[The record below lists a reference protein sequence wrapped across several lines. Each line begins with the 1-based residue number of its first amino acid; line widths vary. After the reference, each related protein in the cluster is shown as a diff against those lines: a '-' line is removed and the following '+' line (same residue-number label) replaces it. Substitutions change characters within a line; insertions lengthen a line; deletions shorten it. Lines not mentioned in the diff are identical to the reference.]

1 MKNVLKKVFGVFLVL
16 LVFILASCKKDE
28 NLQKI
33 KIIVPNGTPLVA
45 VGDLLSNENYEFEVV
60 SGADLLTA
68 ALVKKDY
75 DVVIAPI
82 TASSKLYLLKGIE
95 YKFAAVIT
103 TGNNYLVT
111 KGSSDKISDVNG
123 KKIIAY
129 GMNNT
134 PDIVMK
140 AALELNNI
148 TADIEYQ
155 SSVNDVV
162 PFFVN
167 SDSEYDYIL
176 TAEPTLTMLKLKYNL
191 DLNVIDLQ
199 KELESEI
206 EMIPQAGI
214 FVLNNGKDKEIKN
227 FLKDVKANIEFLN
240 NNSDKYYEKV
250 SNNHEYFTKLGEEV
264 LEASLKTSNIKYYGA
279 KENIETINKYYDL
292 LNKYN
297 NALLNGKT
305 PDENFYY

>member
-1 MKNVLKKVFGVFLVL
+1 MKKIIKKSFSLLLVMFIVL
-16 LVFILASCKKDE
+16 LVGCKKE
-28 NLQKI
+28 PLEKI

-68 ALVKKDY
+68 ALLKKDY
-75 DVVIAPI
+75 DVVIAPV
-82 TASSKLYLLKGIE
+82 TAASKLYLLKGIE
-95 YKFAAVIT
+95 YKFASVIT

-111 KGSSDKISDVNG
+111 KSDSDKITDVNG
-123 KKIIAY
+123 KKVMAY

-140 AALELNNI
+140 AVFELNSIN
-148 TADIEYQ
+148 ANIEYQ

-167 SDSEYDYIL
+167 ESSEYDYIL
-176 TAEPTLTMLKLKYNL
+176 TAEPTLTMLKLKHKL
-191 DLNVIDLQ
+191 DLRVIDLQ
-199 KELESEI
+199 KELSSEI

-214 FVLNNGKDKEIKN
+214 FVLNSGKEREIKS

-240 NNSDKYYEKV
+240 KNSDKYYEKV
-250 SNNHEYFTKLGEEV
+250 SNNHEYFEKLGEEV
-264 LEASLKTSNIKYYGA
+264 LEASLKTSNIKYYSA
-279 KENIETINKYYDL
+279 KENKETMDKYYNL
-292 LNKYN
+292 LNKFN
-297 NALLNGKT
+297 QSLLNGKT